1 MRLMFMNRRQVPE
14 ISHTRQRESGRYGSA
29 ESWKLNSAIDVE
41 ETAQQLQSPIIHT
54 QLFHLERA
62 PQQIV
67 SED

>member
-1 MRLMFMNRRQVPE
+1 MRLMFMNRQQVPE
-14 ISHTRQRESGRYGSA
+14 IIHTRQRKSGRYGSA

-41 ETAQQLQSPIIHT
+41 ETAQQLQSPIINT